1 MTAFCV
7 GANATFANQLGTWLG
22 EGDLAL
28 TRVYSANGPPIGGWG
43 AFHTPQRGGGAFTVA
58 QALVCNTR
66 ADCIVSNAVIG
77 G

>member
-43 AFHTPQRGGGAFTVA
+43 AFHTPQRGGGHSRWRRRLFAIPERIA
-58 QALVCNTR
+58 SLATR
-66 ADCIVSNAVIG
+66 
-77 G
+77 